1 MAISVVTTIIGLGA
15 SLFNAPSVQRRLSP
29 GSSAGIFVTTTH
41 KNVSHPG
48 LSAMADGK
56 KVGIDKDPNDP
67 DFVLG
72 RKLLE
77 KCTSIL
83 LDLLRMR
90 KK

>member
-1 MAISVVTTIIGLGA
+1 
-15 SLFNAPSVQRRLSP
+15 
-29 GSSAGIFVTTTH
+29 
-41 KNVSHPG
+41 
-48 LSAMADGK
+48 MADGK

-83 LDLLRMR
+83 LDLECRR
-90 KK
+90 KKVHMPQFHR